1 MDFKLLKTGEKRGN
15 RNGEQMRK
23 RRGRNCEEI
32 FLNKKDGPE
41 MVKSS
46 EKGKRGH
53 EMFKSY

>member
-1 MDFKLLKTGEKRGN
+1 MVNKWEKEGA
-15 RNGEQMRK
+15 
-23 RRGRNCEEI
+23 EI
-32 FLNKKDGPE
+32 VKKFFFYKKDGPE